1 MPNDVQNG
9 QRVTQPNFL
18 LFITDQHRVD
28 YLGCYGHPILKTP
41 HIDSIAARG
50 TRFKRFYV
58 ATPVCMPNRA
68 TLMTGRMPSVHGARS
83 NGLPLSL
90 RANTF
95 VDALRAAGYATALVG
110 KSHLQNFTGHAPILK
125 RPPARP
131 GIQVLDS
138 LRPTNQY
145 STDPTT
151 RNIRD
156 AGKPATIFRCNFRST
171 ASSTSISAP
180 RTGIK

>member
-1 MPNDVQNG
+1 MPTDTHNRQS
-9 QRVTQPNFL
+9 VTRPNFL
-18 LFITDQHRVD
+18 LFISDQHRVD
-28 YLGCYGHPILKTP
+28 YLGCYGHPILRTP
-41 HIDSIAARG
+41 QIDSIATRG
-50 TRFKRFYV
+50 VRFERFYV

-110 KSHLQNFTGHAPILK
+110 KSHLQNFTGYPPIFK

-138 LRPTNQY
+138 SFAEAYKSAFDGSYDQEHPKRCE
-145 STDPTT
+145 
-151 RNIRD
+151 
-156 AGKPATIFRCNFRST
+156 AGHDFSM
-171 ASSTSISAP
+171 
-180 RTGIK
+180 